1 MDRADDVRRK
11 PLDGTGGTVR
21 VCLDAAGPPSI
32 IPAMESRLCFV
43 VARLIRRRFSIFCF
57 RLSLAL
63 STLLYVFRR
72 LGVNDVGSM
81 GEERLLPRFFR
92 TLSVLLNADEAPP
105 MPLTRSVA
113 PRV

>member
-11 PLDGTGGTVR
+11 PLDGTGGTVS

-32 IPAMESRLCFV
+32 SPAMEPRLCFV

-63 STLLYVFRR
+63 SPLLYVSRR

-92 TLSVLLNADEAPP
+92 TLLLNADEAPP
-105 MPLTRSVA
+105 MPLTLSVA